1 MAGRVGRQVD
11 GAVRAPGRTHAHGRT
26 HARRASAPACVALVA
41 LAMAAVALLA
51 APLAAQA
58 RGFYT
63 HPKRLAGYAIGDA
76 IRSAPATKVDSAVR
90 RVGRQRL
97 IMYRSESATGAPR
110 AMTGVLITPKG
121 RPPRGGWPLVAWDH
135 GTTGV
140 TANCAPSKMRD
151 LAAYAR
157 FLATFV
163 AAGYVVVAPDYEGL
177 GLPGELHN
185 YADIPSEARST
196 IDAVRAAHQFVRPLR
211 RGWVVAGHS
220 QGGQASLGTS
230 EFASTRVPF
239 LPLLGSV
246 ALAPATHLDQALDI
260 LGAQQPVSALTAPEA
275 AFLMISVKVNDPAFD
290 PASILTP
297 QFAAGLRAAKRRGLC
312 YVQLADWYAKHPV
325 PRLFKRDWRTS
336 WPLKQFASRN
346 SPGNQLGAGP
356 VFLGQGL
363 ADETIPPQLTAQM
376 GIRLCQLSTPV
387 DSRTYPGINHI
398 ELPLAADRDVLAWIR
413 DRFDGK
419 PAPSNC
425 AAQQEAAPPPRG

>member
-1 MAGRVGRQVD
+1 
-11 GAVRAPGRTHAHGRT
+11 
-26 HARRASAPACVALVA
+26 LVA
-41 LAMAAVALLA
+41 TVLAVPTAARA
-51 APLAAQA
+51 A
-58 RGFYT
+58 GFYT
-63 HPKRLAGYAIGDA
+63 HPRGLAGYAVGDA
-76 IRSAPATKVDSAVR
+76 IRSAPARKVDPAVR

-121 RPPRGGWPLVAWDH
+121 RPPRGGWPLIAWDH

-140 TANCAPSKMRD
+140 TANCAPSKMPD

-157 FLATFV
+157 FVATFV

-196 IDAVRAAHQFVRPLR
+196 IDAVTAAHQFVRPLR

-239 LPLLGSV
+239 LPLLGTV
-246 ALAPATHLDQALDI
+246 ALAPATHLDEALDI
-260 LGAQQPVSALTAPEA
+260 LGAQQPASALTAPEA

-290 PASILTP
+290 AASILTP
-297 QFAAGLRAAKRRGLC
+297 QFAAGIRAAQQRGLC
-312 YVQLADWYAKHPV
+312 YVQLADWYARHPV

-363 ADETIPPQLTAQM
+363 ADRTIPPPLTAQM
-376 GIRLCQLSTPV
+376 GVKLCQLGTPV
-387 DSRTYPGINHI
+387 DSRTYPGVNHI
-398 ELPLAADRDVLAWIR
+398 GLPHAADRDVLAWVR
-413 DRFDGK
+413 DRFGGK

-425 AAQQEAAPPPRG
+425 PPPQPPAAQG